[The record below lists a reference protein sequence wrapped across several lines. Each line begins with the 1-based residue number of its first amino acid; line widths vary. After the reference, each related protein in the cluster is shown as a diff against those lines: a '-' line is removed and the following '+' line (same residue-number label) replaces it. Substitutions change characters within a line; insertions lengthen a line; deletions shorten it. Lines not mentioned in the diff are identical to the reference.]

1 MNERGYIAAW
11 TYRSASPFS
20 ANFSTA
26 IFTEAAM
33 CYPVV
38 QVCASLINL
47 STALYRA
54 ELVAVGVWARHS

>member
-26 IFTEAAM
+26 MFTEAAM

-38 QVCASLINL
+38 QVCARLIDL
-47 STALYRA
+47 RTTLYTAD
-54 ELVAVGVWARHS
+54 LVAVGMLR